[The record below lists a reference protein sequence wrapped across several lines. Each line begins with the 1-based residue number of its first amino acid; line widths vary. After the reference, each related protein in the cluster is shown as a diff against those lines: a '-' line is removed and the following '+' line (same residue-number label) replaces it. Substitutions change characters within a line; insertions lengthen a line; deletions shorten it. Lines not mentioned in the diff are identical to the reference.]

1 VPADGGSGSTER
13 SDLNV
18 LELELRKLPA
28 VVAVGFEGPS
38 AGTPVAED
46 AILTVQLLVN
56 DHDASPTIEQ
66 QALDLARLHLGRPL
80 QVVVTPESPETVR
93 VIAPAEPP
101 ARSRVRIVDVNLVDN
116 GRAVEVTLDQAQRTA
131 VARGA
136 SSTPVAA
143 AGATIGALRQLGWP
157 VPFDVASAVRL
168 SVGSTGA
175 VLVHLVAPEGDR
187 LGTSS
192 ADTAERAAVKATL
205 HALNRWLDE
214 PSRLPSS
221 PQPAG
226 TGGPEP
232 AGLSRRA

>member
-1 VPADGGSGSTER
+1 VPPEVGTGITER
-13 SDLNV
+13 TDLNV

-56 DHDASPTIEQ
+56 DHEASPNIEQ

-80 QVVVTPESPETVR
+80 QVVVTPESPETAWVT
-93 VIAPAEPP
+93 APPEIPT
-101 ARSRVRIVDVNLVDN
+101 RSRVRIVNVSLVDN
-116 GRAVEVTLDQAQRTA
+116 GRAVEVTLNQAQRQV
-131 VARGA
+131 VARGG
-136 SSTPVAA
+136 SSSPVAA
-143 AGATIGALRQLGWP
+143 AGATLGALRQLGWL

-187 LGTSS
+187 LGASS

-205 HALNRWLDE
+205 QALNRWLEE
-214 PSRLPSS
+214 PSRLQSA
-221 PQPAG
+221 PQPA
-226 TGGPEP
+226 TTRS
-232 AGLSRRA
+232 A

>member
-1 VPADGGSGSTER
+1 MPGEAGSGNASSER

-56 DHDASPTIEQ
+56 DHDANPAIEQ

-80 QVVVTPESPETVR
+80 QVVVTPESPETAWVTAATEMP
-93 VIAPAEPP
+93 V
-101 ARSRVRIVDVNLVDN
+101 RSRVRIVDVNLVDN
-116 GRAVEVTLDQAQRTA
+116 GRAVEVTLDQAQRKA
-131 VARGA
+131 VARGG
-136 SSTPVAA
+136 SSSPVAA
-143 AGATIGALRQLGWP
+143 AGATLGALRQLGWP
-157 VPFDVASAVRL
+157 VPFDVGSAVRL

-187 LGTSS
+187 LGASS

-205 HALNRWLDE
+205 QALNRWLDE
-214 PSRLPSS
+214 PSRLSIE
-221 PQPAG
+221 PQP
-226 TGGPEP
+226 
-232 AGLSRRA
+232 SVDRRA